1 MWTVYRIPTVK
12 LKIPGKSRIQKF
24 CYIQIIVFDLSYL
37 RGGPNFGPVKYVKEV
52 SHVKH
57 MHANSILVHFNFSS
71 KLMVT

>member
-1 MWTVYRIPTVK
+1 MFLIFTAVAFKGIFRQKKHKFIYGSIPRESF
-12 LKIPGKSRIQKF
+12 KI
-24 CYIQIIVFDLSYL
+24 V

>member
-1 MWTVYRIPTVK
+1 MGVLRFLGILPIYTSGSGW
-12 LKIPGKSRIQKF
+12 
-24 CYIQIIVFDLSYL
+24 DLASPL